1 MRWKSSDSL
10 TRALAGK
17 PIDVAAGLVF
27 RQQKLLITQR
37 PSGKHLAGLWEFP
50 GGKCEPDETFEECV
64 VRELNEELCIEVE
77 VVKFFE
83 EVTHD
88 YIDRIIRLKFFL
100 CLLVKGEPQM
110 VGCSAFK
117 WATKENLVK
126 HAFPPADE
134 KLLRRLVDTPS
145 LWL

>member
-1 MRWKSSDSL
+1 MASL
-10 TRALAGK
+10 TSALAGK
-17 PIDVAAGLVF
+17 TINVAAGLVF

-50 GGKCEPDETFEECV
+50 GGKCEPDETFEQCV
-64 VRELNEELCIEVE
+64 VRELNEELCIEVR
-77 VVKFFE
+77 VVKCFE

-88 YIDRIIRLKFFL
+88 YIERIVRLKFYL
-100 CLLVKGEPQM
+100 CRLVNGEPQM
-110 VGCSAFK
+110 IGCSALK